1 MAENGLLSN
10 QNLDKIFGITP
21 SPVQPLLGDS
31 LASQKNV
38 ASTFSLLNPIIK
50 KGLNIE
56 ALIEGYGQASTARQ
70 GVEDRATKNYMT
82 TQGIQEQALKNRKL
96 NQDVYLNQYSLADAP
111 IKSQKLLA
119 DAEKAEYDTGVAGIN
134 FRQGSLREKSILGK
148 MKRLQENGDY
158 DLLEQYINDPKAFDT
173 DERKSDPRFR
183 ELSKLS
189 SAEENI
195 MKSLG
200 MSTKDPSS
208 HTETQRTQYL
218 DLINTPSDN
227 VVRDFNASERSK
239 QLLNNNYVPQKMFT
253 LSEKLQQYRKGNIP
267 ETKLS
272 KQSGL
277 NNSPYRSPTF
287 APEEGYPAVKVN
299 GKEIGGYI
307 DYYGEKYTPEQWD
320 SLGTERQKA
329 INPRLPESE
338 ILNKTALFEKNGMD
352 SGRAASYMMDT
363 VSRSNKVIRELMS
376 NPEAIKD
383 MQSGMGRLMINL
395 KAGKYGFQSS
405 GQDAANL
412 LGLIQNKEFI
422 KQIQEMRNNNST
434 GGAVGN
440 VSDRE
445 VRMFINAAAA
455 LQDTSSPTALYDQ
468 MLKLHQTGEEMVTKQ
483 ATKYKKAFGD
493 EYYNIFELG
502 NSLSEAGVGYKFLPT
517 FEGALRQQK
526 VENMNMGIGQD
537 LSTNSSQNASGIKI
551 INVRKK

>member
-1 MAENGLLSN
+1 MASLLDKE
-10 QNLDKIFGITP
+10 NLDKLLGITP
-21 SPVQPLLGDS
+21 SVVPDSFLGTNFDQQ
-31 LASQKNV
+31 ANV
-38 ASTFSLLNPIIK
+38 ATALGLISPLIQQGITPKSLL
-50 KGLNIE
+50 
-56 ALIEGYGQASTARQ
+56 EGYVGASAGRQ
-70 GVEDRATKNYMT
+70 GIVDKKTKNYMT
-82 TQGIQEQALKNRKL
+82 RQGIREQALKNRKL
-96 NQDVYLNQYSLADAP
+96 NQDIFLNQYSLADAP

-134 FRQGSLREKSILGK
+134 FRQGSLREKIILGK

-158 DLLEQYINDPKAFDT
+158 DLLEQYINDPTAFDK

-183 ELSKLS
+183 ELSKLTV
-189 SAEENI
+189 AEENV

-239 QLLNNNYVPQKMFT
+239 KLQNNNYVPQKMFT

-267 ETKLS
+267 EAKLS
-272 KQSGL
+272 KQTGL

-287 APEEGYPAVKVN
+287 APEEGYPSVKVN

-307 DYYGEKYTPEQWD
+307 DYYGDKYTPDQWNA
-320 SLGTERQKA
+320 LGTERQKA

-338 ILNKTALFEKNGMD
+338 VLKKTALFEKNGMD
-352 SGRAASYMMDT
+352 SGQAASYMMDT
-363 VSRSNKVIRELMS
+363 VARSNKVIRELMS

-412 LGLIQNKEFI
+412 LALVQNKEFI

-445 VRMFINAAAA
+445 VQMFINAAAA
-455 LQDTSSPTALYDQ
+455 LQNTSSATALYDQ
-468 MLKLHQTGEEMVTKQ
+468 MLKLHRTGENMVTKQ
-483 ATKYKKAFGD
+483 ATKYQKAFGN
-493 EYYNIFELG
+493 EYYNNFELG

-517 FEGALRQQK
+517 FEEALKQQK
-526 VENMNMGIGQD
+526 VNTLQEEINKQPKENVFEVISVEEND
-537 LSTNSSQNASGIKI
+537 
-551 INVRKK
+551 